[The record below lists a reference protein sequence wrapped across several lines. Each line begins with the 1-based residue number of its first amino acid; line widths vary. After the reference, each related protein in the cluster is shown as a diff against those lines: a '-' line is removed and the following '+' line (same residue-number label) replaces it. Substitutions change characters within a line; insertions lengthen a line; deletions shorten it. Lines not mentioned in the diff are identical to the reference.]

1 MTATPGSVRT
11 FFAVWP
17 PDPVLAELDR
27 ALTPLRESAPPTLHW
42 QPLERLHVTLLFLGD
57 CRPGDLRR
65 AQEAGRAAA
74 RDAVAAPLR
83 FRGAGRFGAVVWLGV
98 NGPWLTDLQ
107 ADLRH
112 RLGTPAATDFHPHLS
127 VARSRGVRPDPDV
140 ISSLA
145 HVTAAGWL
153 PDSLTLT
160 ASTLGPQPRY
170 EIIDRFGW

>member
-1 MTATPGSVRT
+1 MTATPGSVRA

-17 PDPVLAELDR
+17 PDSVLAELDR
-27 ALTPLRESAPPTLHW
+27 ALTPIRESAPPSLHW

-74 RDAVAAPLR
+74 VAAAAAPLQ

-98 NGPWLTDLQ
+98 TGPWLTDLQ

-112 RLGTPAATDFHPHLS
+112 RLGKPAATDFRPHLS
-127 VARSRGVRPDPDV
+127 VARSRGATPDPDV
-140 ISSLA
+140 VTSLTG
-145 HVTAAGWL
+145 VSAGSWL
-153 PDSLTLT
+153 PDGLTLT
-160 ASTLGPQPRY
+160 ASTLGPQPTY
-170 EIIDRFGW
+170 EIIDRCGW